1 LNAPATILITP
12 LTPSAPLSLPILPA
26 PAPTSNP
33 ALDAAWAALQ
43 QTQPRLFDGPILL
56 AERRGDHVSLR
67 PSTYRHLAT
76 APRLN
81 PSLRAFGV
89 QGLLIAR
96 DARDTPHLLL
106 ARRSGE
112 VRIYAGLWENAPS
125 GTLSLPLAT
134 STPGH
139 LDTSALI
146 HALAAE
152 GTEELGLDI
161 THAPATPIALL
172 DDAEANS
179 LDVVLR
185 IDLPEPINPRT
196 LPCPTSHNRWEYAD
210 TAWIALPDREPW
222 CTKNAHAISPPTRTL
237 LSWLNSLGEPRA
249 E

>member
-1 LNAPATILITP
+1 VPNACRLTP
-12 LTPSAPLSLPILPA
+12 LPAAASLRFEILPA
-26 PAPTSNP
+26 QPPPYSA
-33 ALDAAWAALQ
+33 AIDAAWQALRAQ
-43 QTQPRLFDGPILL
+43 NHRLFDGPILL

-76 APRLN
+76 APQLSA
-81 PSLRAFGV
+81 SLRAFGV

-125 GTLSLPLAT
+125 GTVSLPPAT
-134 STPGH
+134 SAPGH

-185 IDLPEPINPRT
+185 IDLPGPINPRT
-196 LPCPTSHNRWEYAD
+196 LPCSTSHNRWEYAD
-210 TAWIALPDREPW
+210 TAWIALPDLEPW

-249 E
+249 K